1 LCMAKKAKIMKDKRQ
16 RKMVAKY
23 APLRQK
29 LLDSGDRA
37 ALSRLP
43 RDASPVRIHNRCQI
57 TGRPHGYL
65 RKYGVSR
72 IVFRD
77 LAHAGEIPGV
87 HKASW

>member
-1 LCMAKKAKIMKDKRQ
+1 MAKKSKVIKDLRQ

-23 APLRQK
+23 AALRQK
-29 LLDSGDRA
+29 LLESGDWE

-43 RDASPVRIHNRCQI
+43 RDASPVRVHNRCKI

-72 IVFRD
+72 IVFRN
-77 LAHAGEIPGV
+77 LAHAGLIPGV

>member
-1 LCMAKKAKIMKDKRQ
+1 MSMAKKAKIMKDKRQ
-16 RKMVAKY
+16 REMVAKY
-23 APLRQK
+23 AAVRRK
-29 LLDSGDRA
+29 LLENGDRM

-72 IVFRD
+72 IVFRN